1 MCEFF
6 KTFQEEKFTESVK
19 KVSFNYIY
27 VFLQLMCF
35 SSLIKRLVDVQVR
48 FFFKVHF
55 RCLKKK
61 KAWHQNTHHSCCIL
75 LGISSYTALSP

>member
-35 SSLIKRLVDVQVR
+35 SGLIKRLVDVQVR

-61 KAWHQNTHHSCCIL
+61 KHGIRIHITIVVFYWASLLIL
-75 LGISSYTALSP
+75 L

>member
-35 SSLIKRLVDVQVR
+35 SSLIKRLVDVQVC
-48 FFFKVHF
+48 FFKSAF
-55 RCLKKK
+55 QMFKKK
-61 KAWHQNTHHSCCIL
+61 KAWHQNTHHNCCIL